1 MFEKLKDHARR
12 YDEIERLIQDP
23 AVIADS
29 ARYSALM
36 KERAKLTKWATRYKA
51 FQKAQAD
58 KAEAQAMMADPSM
71 KELAEP
77 ELAAATKREAELR
90 SEIEEM
96 LLSTD
101 ETSERSVI
109 VEVRP
114 GVGGDEAALF
124 ANELRR
130 MYVKYATRLGWGC
143 EQLEVIETELGGLKY
158 GTFTMEGDD
167 VYKYMRFESGTHRV
181 QRVPAT
187 EASGRVHTSTATV
200 AVMPQAEDVDVE
212 LNLADIRIDT
222 YSAGGPGGQ
231 HVNKT
236 QSAVR
241 LTHGPTNIVVQCQ
254 DQRSQIRN
262 RELAFRWLKA
272 RLYEH
277 VLEKAAKERSDLR
290 RNQIGTGD
298 RSAKIRTYNFHDNRV
313 TDGRLG
319 SAESFHNL
327 AEILDGDLT
336 EVHAALLA
344 EDRALK
350 LKALTSK

>member
-1 MFEKLKDHARR
+1 MFEKVKSFADR
-12 YDEIERLIQDP
+12 YDEIEKLILDP
-23 AVIADS
+23 AVIGDS
-29 ARYSALM
+29 TRYGALM
-36 KERAKLTKWATRYKA
+36 KERAKLAKWATRWHDLLKA
-51 FQKAQAD
+51 RQD
-58 KAEAQAMMADPSM
+58 KADAEAMLSDPSI
-71 KELAEP
+71 KELAGP
-77 ELAAATKREAELR
+77 EHEAASTRERKIVAEL
-90 SEIEEM
+90 ENM
-96 LLSTD
+96 LLESD

-109 VEVRP
+109 MEIRP

-130 MYVKYATRLGWGC
+130 MYVKYAGRKGWTC
-143 EQLEVIETELGGLKY
+143 ELLEVTETELGGLKY
-158 GTFTMEGDD
+158 GTFTIEGDD
-167 VYKYMRFESGTHRV
+167 VYKFMRFESGTHRV

-212 LNLADIRIDT
+212 LNLADVRIDT

-241 LTHGPTNIVVQCQ
+241 LTHGPTGIVVQCQ

-277 VLEKAAKERSDLR
+277 VLEKASKERSDLR
-290 RNQIGTGD
+290 RVQIGTGD
-298 RSAKIRTYNFHDNRV
+298 RSFKIRTYNFHDNRV
-313 TDGRLG
+313 TDVRLG
-319 SAESFHNL
+319 SSESFHNL
-327 AEILDGDLT
+327 AEILEGTLE

-344 EDRALK
+344 EDRRLK
-350 LKALTSK
+350 LQALSGR